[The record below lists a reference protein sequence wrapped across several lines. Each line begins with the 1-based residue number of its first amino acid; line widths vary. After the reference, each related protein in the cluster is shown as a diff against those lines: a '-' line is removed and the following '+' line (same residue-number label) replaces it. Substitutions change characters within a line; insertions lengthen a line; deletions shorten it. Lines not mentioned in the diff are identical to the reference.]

1 MASLSR
7 MWNCSPTVQ
16 QQAVR
21 GQTPFSGDQ
30 MWHLFSPGRETE
42 DEDTQV
48 TAQASVEEPGP
59 NAQAL
64 NELPEVQP
72 GEQVCPDLLKAED
85 FLDCH

>member
-1 MASLSR
+1 
-7 MWNCSPTVQ
+7 
-16 QQAVR
+16 
-21 GQTPFSGDQ
+21 

-85 FLDCH
+85 FLDCHREMPAEGFFFPKSSVPMS